1 MLKQTIEKL
10 LLQENLS
17 SEESQSATHEIL
29 TEANAY
35 QTAAFLMLMRAK
47 GETVE
52 ELLGVIEGM
61 RRLMV
66 RVHVNCPVLDIVGTG
81 GDGAQTLNISTAS
94 AILSASCG
102 VKIAKHGNRSVSSLC
117 GSADV
122 LDVLGVNIHATP
134 EQIGR
139 SIEDIGI
146 GFMFAPD
153 FHPALQHLKEVRK
166 GLGTR
171 TLFNIIAPLLNP
183 AHAEHLMLGV
193 FNEDLLEIAA
203 SLLLRLNSRR
213 SFVFHGCGLDELSC
227 LGPSNVIE
235 VSEKGIQRFILD
247 PEEFGLK
254 RCSLDDLKGK
264 DARYNADQILEAFN
278 GKATPF
284 ADTIAFNA
292 GVAIY
297 LYGIAESIAEG
308 MNIAKACLREKK
320 ANELLIRWRS
330 YV

>member
-1 MLKQTIEKL
+1 
-10 LLQENLS
+10 
-17 SEESQSATHEIL
+17 
-29 TEANAY
+29 
-35 QTAAFLMLMRAK
+35 
-47 GETVE
+47 
-52 ELLGVIEGM
+52 
-61 RRLMV
+61 
-66 RVHVNCPVLDIVGTG
+66 
-81 GDGAQTLNISTAS
+81 
-94 AILSASCG
+94 
-102 VKIAKHGNRSVSSLC
+102 
-117 GSADV
+117 
-122 LDVLGVNIHATP
+122 VNIHAAP

-139 SIEDIGI
+139 LIEEIGI

-153 FHPALQHLKEVRK
+153 FHPALHHLKEVRK

-183 AHAEHLMLGV
+183 ANAEHLMLGV
-193 FNEDLLEIAA
+193 FHEDLLEIAA
-203 SLLLRLNSRR
+203 SLLLRLNSHR

-227 LGPSNVIE
+227 LGPSKVIE
-235 VSEKGIQRFILD
+235 VSEKSIQRFVLD
-247 PEEFGLK
+247 PAEFGLK
-254 RCSLDDLKGK
+254 RCSLDDLQGK

-308 MNIAKACLREKK
+308 INIAKACLREKK

-330 YV
+330 YD